1 EVSPEEN
8 VQLGEAMTG
17 FALATLEFI
26 AYAARDEHLKAEMA
40 KRMGALTQLYTGMA
54 EEARAA
60 DDLLSAEDLG
70 LLLTAVDQGAGLLVL
85 AGGVDLDPG
94 VLRAGLQRLLDPT
107 GARGEAVATSAEE
120 GEQLGGLHDAE
131 LRRRF
136 AEALRDDEPE

>member
-1 EVSPEEN
+1 LETALAEGRWDVFEQPRAAEVSPEEN

-60 DDLLSAEDLG
+60 DDPLSAEDLG
-70 LLLTAVDQGAGLLVL
+70 LLLTAVDQGAGLLV
-85 AGGVDLDPG
+85 
-94 VLRAGLQRLLDPT
+94 
-107 GARGEAVATSAEE
+107 
-120 GEQLGGLHDAE
+120 
-131 LRRRF
+131 
-136 AEALRDDEPE
+136 